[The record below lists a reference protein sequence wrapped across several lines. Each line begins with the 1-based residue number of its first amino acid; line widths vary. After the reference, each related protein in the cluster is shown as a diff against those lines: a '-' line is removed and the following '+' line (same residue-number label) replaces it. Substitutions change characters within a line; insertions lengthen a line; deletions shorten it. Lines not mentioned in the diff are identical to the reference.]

1 MTKQEQIDE
10 VVKEMYCWKCI
21 ESKRATYTQD
31 QVRDLVVDV
40 FAELIIKLKDP
51 SLVIVGMLA
60 CDILDKKLK

>member
-1 MTKQEQIDE
+1 MK
-10 VVKEMYCWKCI
+10 KL
-21 ESKRATYTQD
+21 KRLYTQD

-51 SLVIVGMLA
+51 SLVIAGMLA